1 MAGSSAAT
9 ASRPTTRNCAR
20 AALLPMGGPD
30 GGYKGYGLAVIVEI
44 LCGLLTGLGFGVE
57 PTGRHND
64 GCFMA
69 CFKVDAFRPLAEF
82 KKEVSEFILLEENAA
97 GRRVERRALSWR
109 DRTHEGTRP
118 PQEWHRGRG
127 FDLGQA
133 EAPRRGLQTHG
144 PARHGRCGVI
154 GTPVSA
160 DRLTLYGSFTSS
172 SSYKPM
178 LYLAL
183 ARLPFSFRTVN
194 LKIGVQK
201 EAEYLAV
208 NRYGVVPSLKHKG
221 LTILQSNVILDY
233 LARETGIFEGKTEQA
248 KWQAREWLS
257 WEADHITA
265 VARVR
270 HSARFRKMHDEV
282 IAEFR
287 PRAEAALSFV
297 DKTVTNQPFLVG
309 DHMTI
314 ADIGCWGRM
323 VFMAEGGFDIA
334 NWPHLEAWAARM
346 KAMPGFALPYDLL
359 PSKDREFD
367 PSDVKGMTA

>member
-1 MAGSSAAT
+1 MIGA
-9 ASRPTTRNCAR
+9 
-20 AALLPMGGPD
+20 
-30 GGYKGYGLAVIVEI
+30 
-44 LCGLLTGLGFGVE
+44 
-57 PTGRHND
+57 
-64 GCFMA
+64 
-69 CFKVDAFRPLAEF
+69 PL
-82 KKEVSEFILLEENAA
+82 SDN
-97 GRRVERRALSWR
+97 
-109 DRTHEGTRP
+109 
-118 PQEWHRGRG
+118 
-127 FDLGQA
+127 
-133 EAPRRGLQTHG
+133 
-144 PARHGRCGVI
+144 
-154 GTPVSA
+154 
-160 DRLTLYGSFTSS
+160 RLTLYGSFTSS

-201 EAEYLAV
+201 EAEYLSV
-208 NRYGVVPSLKHKG
+208 NRYGVVPTLRHKG

-233 LARETGIFEGKTEQA
+233 LARETGRFEGKTEQA

-297 DKTVTNQPFLVG
+297 DKTVKENGFLVG
-309 DHMTI
+309 DSMTI

-323 VFMAEGGFDIA
+323 VFMAEGGFEIA
-334 NWPHLEAWAARM
+334 NWPHLEAWANRI
-346 KAMPGFALPYDLL
+346 KAMPGFALPYDLI

-367 PSDVKGMTA
+367 PE

>member
-1 MAGSSAAT
+1 MA
-9 ASRPTTRNCAR
+9 
-20 AALLPMGGPD
+20 LGP
-30 GGYKGYGLAVIVEI
+30 VISP
-44 LCGLLTGLGFGVE
+44 G
-57 PTGRHND
+57 
-64 GCFMA
+64 
-69 CFKVDAFRPLAEF
+69 
-82 KKEVSEFILLEENAA
+82 
-97 GRRVERRALSWR
+97 
-109 DRTHEGTRP
+109 
-118 PQEWHRGRG
+118 
-127 FDLGQA
+127 
-133 EAPRRGLQTHG
+133 
-144 PARHGRCGVI
+144 
-154 GTPVSA
+154 
-160 DRLTLYGSFTSS
+160 RLTLYGSFTSS

-201 EAEYLAV
+201 EAEYLSV
-208 NRYGVVPSLKHKG
+208 NRYGVVPTLRHKG

-233 LARETGIFEGKTEQA
+233 LARETGCFEGKTEQA

-297 DKTVTNQPFLVG
+297 DKTVTGQTFLVG
-309 DHMTI
+309 DYPTI

-323 VFMAEGGFDIA
+323 VFMAEGGLDIER
-334 NWPHLEAWAARM
+334 WPNVHAWSRRLA
-346 KAMPGFALPYDLL
+346 AMPGFALPYDLI
-359 PSKDREFD
+359 PKKDREID
-367 PSDVKGMTA
+367 PD